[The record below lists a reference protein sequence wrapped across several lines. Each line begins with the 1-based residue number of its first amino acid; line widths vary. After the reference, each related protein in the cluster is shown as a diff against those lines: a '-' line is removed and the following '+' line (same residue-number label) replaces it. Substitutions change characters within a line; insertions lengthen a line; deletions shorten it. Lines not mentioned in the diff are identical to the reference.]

1 MGLPI
6 SFDRKKQDEAP
17 AVELNT
23 TKKMPLITPKRAPAS
38 NDMKIVPGI
47 INVCM
52 NM

>member
-6 SFDRKKQDEAP
+6 NFDRKKQHDAP
-17 AVELNT
+17 AVALKT
-23 TKKMPLITPKRAPAS
+23 TKKIPFTPKRAPAS
-38 NDMKIVPGI
+38 NDMKMVPGI